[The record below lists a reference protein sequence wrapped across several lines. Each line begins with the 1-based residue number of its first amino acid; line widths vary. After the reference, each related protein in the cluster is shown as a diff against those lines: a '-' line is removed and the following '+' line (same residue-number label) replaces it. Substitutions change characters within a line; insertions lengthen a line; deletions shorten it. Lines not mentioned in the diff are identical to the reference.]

1 MTKGTAGAVRCLLG
15 SAYWE
20 MTLEGPSHAFH
31 NALYFSDCLH
41 ISSPPTPPI
50 REGDRVHMGSH

>member
-15 SAYWE
+15 SGYWE

-31 NALYFSDCLH
+31 DALFRLFAH
-41 ISSPPTPPI
+41 LISSHSTNK
-50 REGDRVHMGSH
+50 GG